1 MHSSGGLRRAAIWIA
16 GISLT
21 LVPFVRS
28 ASAVTVAQCTGRV
41 AHAPVGVDGALVSTA
56 TLRGCTPVLNI
67 GGWGTAVTNLK
78 THVSTTT
85 WAGGRGSTVA
95 EVTARRASG
104 PNRCP
109 SGTVLF
115 IISGEITGGSGAAL
129 NAVKVGTGVSVRV
142 CLIKGQPATLEPG
155 SVYKFNAAVPNVVTS
170 TTRPAPTTTA
180 RPAVTTSPAP
190 TTTLAGSSVP
200 AAVALSTGTAEC
212 PANARSAMIALVNA
226 DRHGTGNLPALTENA
241 NLDWAARKHSVMMAT
256 TSNMTHNGWDTEIH
270 DSHFVVGSPGWTGQN
285 IAWMPGG
292 FAPAQIESG
301 FFNELPPDDGHR
313 LNILSTNYHKIG
325 IGCIVNRSSG
335 AYWWTQDFG
344 S

>member
-1 MHSSGGLRRAAIWIA
+1 M
-16 GISLT
+16 
-21 LVPFVRS
+21 
-28 ASAVTVAQCTGRV
+28 
-41 AHAPVGVDGALVSTA
+41 
-56 TLRGCTPVLNI
+56 
-67 GGWGTAVTNLK
+67 TNLK
-78 THVSTTT
+78 THVSTIM
-85 WAGGRGSTVA
+85 WGGGRGSTVA
-95 EVTARRASG
+95 EVTARRTSG

-109 SGTVLF
+109 SGTALF

-155 SVYKFNAAVPNVVTS
+155 SVYKFNAVVPHIVTS

-180 RPAVTTSPAP
+180 RPAPTTTRPAP
-190 TTTLAGSSVP
+190 TTTITTPSPAGNSVP
-200 AAVALSTGTAEC
+200 AAVAIPAGTAEC
-212 PANARSAMIALVNA
+212 PGTARSAMIALVNA
-226 DRHGTGNLPALTENA
+226 DRHGTGNLAPLAENA

-270 DSHFVVGSPGWTGQN
+270 DSNYVVGAPGWTGQN
-285 IAWMPGG
+285 IAWMTGG
-292 FAPAQIESG
+292 FAPAEIESG
-301 FFNELPPDDGHR
+301 FFNEVPPNDGHR

-325 IGCIVNRSSG
+325 IGCIVNKSTG

>member
-28 ASAVTVAQCTGRV
+28 ASAVTVAQCTSRV

-67 GGWGTAVTNLK
+67 GGRGTAVTNLK
-78 THVSTTT
+78 THVSTIM
-85 WAGGRGSTVA
+85 WSGGRGSTVA
-95 EVTARRASG
+95 EVTARHASG

-109 SGTVLF
+109 SGTALF

-155 SVYKFNAAVPNVVTS
+155 SVYKFNAVVPQIVTS
-170 TTRPAPTTTA
+170 TTRPAPTTTT
-180 RPAVTTSPAP
+180 RPAP
-190 TTTLAGSSVP
+190 TTTIATPSPAGNNVP
-200 AAVALSTGTAEC
+200 AAVAIPAGTAEC
-212 PANARSAMIALVNA
+212 PSTARSAMITLVNA
-226 DRHGTGNLPALTENA
+226 DRHGTGNLAPLAENA

-270 DSHFVVGSPGWTGQN
+270 DSHFVVGAPGWTGQN
-285 IAWMPGG
+285 IAWMTGG
-292 FAPAQIESG
+292 FAPAKIESG
-301 FFNELPPDDGHR
+301 FFNELPPNDGHR

-325 IGCIVNRSSG
+325 IGCIVNTSSG